1 VLRSGGEAPAMA
13 PGQSRVT
20 FMIDVL
26 LTDDHAL
33 VRTGIKRLLEDS
45 NKVRIVGEAD
55 CGEDSVTLAQQL
67 NPDVILMDVNMPGIG
82 GVEACRRILQ
92 RNPAQKIIVLT
103 IHNEQTFPKRMLEI
117 GARGYLTKEC
127 GVDEMLH
134 AIEQVYN
141 GGNYIAPSIAQQLAL
156 SLLPGNEKNP
166 IDRLSRREFQV
177 MLMISHGLTNAAIS
191 EKLCLSPKTVSTY
204 RLRLLDKLGAQNEVD
219 LVKIAVEQGM
229 VEFGQSD

>member
-1 VLRSGGEAPAMA
+1 
-13 PGQSRVT
+13 
-20 FMIDVL
+20 MIDVL
-26 LTDDHAL
+26 LIDDHAL
-33 VRTGIKRLLEDS
+33 VRTGIRRLLEDS
-45 NKVRIVGEAD
+45 AQVRIVGEAD
-55 CGEDSVTLAQQL
+55 CGEDGVQLAQQL
-67 NPDVILMDVNMPGIG
+67 QPDVILMDVSMPGIG

-92 RNPAQKIIVLT
+92 RDPAQKIIVLT

-127 GVDEMLH
+127 GVDEMLL
-134 AIEQVYN
+134 AIRQVYK
-141 GGNYIAPSIAQQLAL
+141 GNAYIAPSIAQQLAL
-156 SLLPGNEKNP
+156 SLLPGNQHNP

-204 RLRLLDKLGAQNEVD
+204 RLRLLEKLGAQNEVD

-229 VEFGQSD
+229 VEFTSSG